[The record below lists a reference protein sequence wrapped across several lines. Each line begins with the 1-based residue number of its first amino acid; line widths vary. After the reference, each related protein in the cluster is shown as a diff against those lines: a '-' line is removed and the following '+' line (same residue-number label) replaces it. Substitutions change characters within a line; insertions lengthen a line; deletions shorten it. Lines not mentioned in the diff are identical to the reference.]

1 MESIDTELAARIR
14 NDIVLGNYG
23 EEERISE
30 VQLCNTHKVSRTP
43 VRLALRM
50 LEHEGLIRRS
60 EGRGYFVNAAKVNDV
75 LQAVQVRGHL
85 ESLAARLGNL
95 RSPIH
100 MLRNTG
106 ELRNGLKAIKQRQGR
121 LSAIWMSRSRRPI
134 KILTREKLNYISKI
148 SSPSMKPR
156 WQPMPKRERTLKIA
170 WPNSRNLSRSS

>member
-60 EGRGYFVNAAKVNDV
+60 EGRGYFVNAPIDVRLRFANDCTV
-75 LQAVQVRGHL
+75 TT
-85 ESLAARLGNL
+85 ESSAAF
-95 RSPIH
+95 
-100 MLRNTG
+100 T
-106 ELRNGLKAIKQRQGR
+106 KQ
-121 LSAIWMSRSRRPI
+121 
-134 KILTREKLNYISKI
+134 EIS
-148 SSPSMKPR
+148 
-156 WQPMPKRERTLKIA
+156 
-170 WPNSRNLSRSS
+170 

>member
-60 EGRGYFVNAAKVNDV
+60 EGRGYFVNAPKVNDV
-75 LQAVQVRGHL
+75 LQAVH
-85 ESLAARLGNL
+85 AAMCL
-95 RSPIH
+95 
-100 MLRNTG
+100 
-106 ELRNGLKAIKQRQGR
+106 
-121 LSAIWMSRSRRPI
+121 
-134 KILTREKLNYISKI
+134 
-148 SSPSMKPR
+148 
-156 WQPMPKRERTLKIA
+156 
-170 WPNSRNLSRSS
+170 